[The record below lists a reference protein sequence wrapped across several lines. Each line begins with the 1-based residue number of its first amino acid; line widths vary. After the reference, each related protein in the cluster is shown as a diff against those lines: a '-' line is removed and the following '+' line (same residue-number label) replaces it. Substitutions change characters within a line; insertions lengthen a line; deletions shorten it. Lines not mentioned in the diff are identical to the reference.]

1 MKRKVLDI
9 VERVNK
15 RKALGIIFN
24 VPKDQE
30 AQIQNKLLDEKHLVF
45 RGNDVYTS
53 AMLNF
58 RLSKRL
64 KMKGVSID
72 MLPSLIDGKVIVI
85 TSADILKESYTK
97 VFQES
102 SKYKVP
108 FLLLMNR
115 DQKLTDFRKLPFYHH
130 ILTIEQNYQTL

>member
-30 AQIQNKLLDEKHLVF
+30 AQIQNKLLDDKHLVF

-58 RLSKRL
+58 RLSQKL

-115 DQKLTDFRKLPFYHH
+115 DHKLADFRKLPFYQH

>member
-9 VERVNK
+9 VERVGK

-24 VPKDQE
+24 VPKDHE
-30 AQIQNKLLDEKHLVF
+30 SQIQNKLLDDKHLVF
-45 RGNDVYTS
+45 RGTDVYTT

-72 MLPSLIDGKVIVI
+72 MLPSIIDGKIIVI
-85 TSADILKESYTK
+85 TNADILKESYTK
-97 VFQES
+97 IFLEC

-115 DQKLTDFRKLPFYHH
+115 DQKITDFRALPFYHK
-130 ILTIEQNYQTL
+130 ILTIEQNYLTL

>member
-9 VERVNK
+9 IDRVQK

-24 VPKDQE
+24 VPKDHE
-30 AQIQNKLLDEKHLVF
+30 AKINNKLLDNHHLVF
-45 RGNDVYTS
+45 KGNDVYTT
-53 AMLNF
+53 AMLTF

-64 KMKGVSID
+64 KIKNVSVD

-85 TSADILKESYTK
+85 TGADIIKESYAK
-97 VFQES
+97 LFLES

-108 FLLLMNR
+108 ILLLMNR
-115 DQKLTDFRKLPFYHH
+115 EQKISDLRKLPVYNK
-130 ILTIEQNYQTL
+130 ILTIEQNYTTL

>member
-24 VPKDQE
+24 IPKDQE
-30 AQIQNKLLDEKHLVF
+30 AQIQNKLLDEKHIVLK
-45 RGNDVYTS
+45 GNDVYTS
-53 AMLNF
+53 AMLGF
-58 RLSKRL
+58 RLSQRL
-64 KMKGVSID
+64 KMKNVSID
-72 MLPSLIDGKVIVI
+72 MLPSLIDDKVIVI

-115 DQKLTDFRKLPFYHH
+115 DQKLTDFRKLPFYQH

>member
-30 AQIQNKLLDEKHLVF
+30 AQIQNKLLDDKHLVF

-64 KMKGVSID
+64 KMKDVSID
-72 MLPSLIDGKVIVI
+72 MLPSLIDDKVIVI
-85 TSADILKESYTK
+85 TNADILKESYTK

-115 DQKLTDFRKLPFYHH
+115 DQKLTDFRKLPFYQS

>member
-30 AQIQNKLLDEKHLVF
+30 AQIQNKLLDDKHLVF
-45 RGNDVYTS
+45 KGNDVYTS

>member
-30 AQIQNKLLDEKHLVF
+30 AQILNKLLDEKHLVF
-45 RGNDVYTS
+45 KGNDVYTS
-53 AMLNF
+53 AMLGF
-58 RLSKRL
+58 RLSKKL
-64 KMKGVSID
+64 KMKDVSID
-72 MLPSLIDGKVIVI
+72 MLPSLIEDKIIVI
-85 TSADILKESYTK
+85 TNADILKESYTK

-115 DQKLTDFRKLPFYHH
+115 DHKLTDFRKLPFYQH

>member
-30 AQIQNKLLDEKHLVF
+30 AQIQNKLLDDKHLVF

-58 RLSKRL
+58 RLSQRL

-115 DQKLTDFRKLPFYHH
+115 DQKLTDFRKLPFYQS